1 MSGADG
7 DGAGEPRGRG
17 VPLEGLT
24 HGDPI
29 VRRRAARGLS
39 SSAYASALI
48 EPLIAL
54 LGDDDLVVRR
64 TAIAALGRVGDARAL
79 EPLETLTR
87 ADAEPADLR
96 KLAGRARGLLERRL
110 TEAPTLSASD
120 ALVDAADAHDAARA
134 AEAIRE
140 AAARR
145 KARWW
150 AGIGTKLIRRRGRM
164 IAVGRAL
171 GLAFAVWGAWELRLV
186 VRPLYMLFLVR
197 QPALVS
203 IPLLAGG
210 AAFLVHLLLKVARR
224 RLRGSA
230 GGEAP
235 VAAVPSPPRGR
246 SLYALAK
253 SARRGFRW
261 RWRRWRP
268 LLRGPARSFLAC
280 ATLGFLFAATMSSTW
295 TGAAIY
301 AHGDYDPLTPAML
314 RGGEVRIKPYEV
326 AQRQTENG
334 LNSPT
339 ERATNLHI
347 VKVGGRLV
355 WTSVRDPEGFFRVLT
370 KPTKGVMSVDAI
382 SSAPQVK
389 QAGPRYDSDF
399 RYGPGMRISQ
409 DIRWQ
414 VYKKKCYSCEVAE
427 MTGVPTAEGPLIIAP
442 YIRYKGNWFVRRPTL
457 GGVYLVHPDGRIDD
471 LSPEEAA
478 RNQRVRESG
487 RMFPKKLARRI
498 ADAYQYKRGVWNAL
512 FVHTD
517 QLAVADTEQ
526 NRQPFLQ
533 NFERLG
539 PQWVTTLKP
548 RGKTFTTAGL
558 MTTDA
563 VSGKTRVWLTG
574 RDQSLIGN
582 QRALDIVR
590 GESFPGLVF
599 AGPDAAD
606 AAGKFRVVEPRQVF
620 PGGRLAFLLSIIPTT
635 ANRVTMSV
643 IVDADS
649 QRVVAKFP
657 ATPEGDSD
665 LIAYLSSGQLPA
677 EVKDNS
683 ETSRAKQPAPQVT
696 MPAGPGTEPDATLR
710 RLLRENRLEQRNA
723 AGRISDLKA
732 QERDL
737 LRLLRAAEK

>member
-1 MSGADG
+1 MT
-7 DGAGEPRGRG
+7 
-17 VPLEGLT
+17 L
-24 HGDPI
+24 
-29 VRRRAARGLS
+29 
-39 SSAYASALI
+39 AL
-48 EPLIAL
+48 
-54 LGDDDLVVRR
+54 
-64 TAIAALGRVGDARAL
+64 
-79 EPLETLTR
+79 
-87 ADAEPADLR
+87 ADAEPAELR
-96 KLAGRARGLLERRL
+96 ELAGRARGLLERRL

-120 ALVDAADAHDAARA
+120 ALVDAEDAHDAARA

-150 AGIGTKLIRRRGRM
+150 ASIGTKLIRRRGRM
-164 IAVGRAL
+164 IAVGWAL
-171 GLAFAVWGAWELRLV
+171 ALAFAMWGAWELRLLF
-186 VRPLYMLFLVR
+186 RPLYMLFLVR
-197 QPALVS
+197 QPALTS

-224 RLRGSA
+224 RLRGGAA
-230 GGEAP
+230 GKAP
-235 VAAVPSPPRGR
+235 VAAAPSPPRGR
-246 SLYALAK
+246 SLYALAR
-253 SARRGFRW
+253 SARR

-280 ATLGFLFAATMSSTW
+280 GTLGFLFAAAMSSAW

-301 AHGDYDPLTPAML
+301 AHSDYGPLSPATL

-326 AQRQTENG
+326 AQRQIENG

-347 VKVGGRLV
+347 VKVDGRLA

-382 SSAPQVK
+382 SSAPHVM
-389 QAGPRYDSDF
+389 QAGPRYDADF
-399 RYGPGMRISQ
+399 RYGPGMRISE

-414 VYKKKCYSCEVAE
+414 VYKKKCYSCDVAE
-427 MTGVPTAEGPLIIAP
+427 MTAVPTAEGPLIIAP
-442 YIRYKGNWFVRRPTL
+442 YIRYKGNWFVRRPTF

-471 LSPEEAA
+471 LSPEAAA

-487 RMFPKKLARRI
+487 RLFPEKLARRI

-533 NFERLG
+533 DFERLG

-558 MTTDA
+558 ITTDA
-563 VSGKTRVWLTG
+563 VSGKTRVWLAR

-590 GESFPGLVF
+590 GEGFPGIVF
-599 AGPDAAD
+599 AESDAAD
-606 AAGKFRVVEPRQVF
+606 AAGKFRIVEPRQVF
-620 PGGRLAFLLSIIPTT
+620 PGGRLAFLLSIIPTA

-657 ATPEGDSD
+657 ATPKGDSD
-665 LIAYLSSGQLPA
+665 LIAYLGSGQLPA
-677 EVKDNS
+677 KVNDKS
-683 ETSRAKQPAPQVT
+683 ETSQAKQPAPQGT
-696 MPAGPGTEPDATLR
+696 MPAGPGTEPDSTLR
-710 RLLRENRLEQRNA
+710 RLLRENRLEQRSA